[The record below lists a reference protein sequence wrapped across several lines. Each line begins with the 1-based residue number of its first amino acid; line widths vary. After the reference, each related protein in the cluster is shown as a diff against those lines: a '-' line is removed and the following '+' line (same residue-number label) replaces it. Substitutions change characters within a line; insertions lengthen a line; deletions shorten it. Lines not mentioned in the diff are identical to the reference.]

1 MCEGYQ
7 LRIILFLSW
16 LPGEACFQSWSHSCN
31 KWEWFGSKN
40 YVKSQYCKWEGKIM
54 WNHFTVVSADRTVCI
69 FFNKQTKNYVKSHY
83 CCLNIKTSGE
93 KNYVKSQPIC
103 VLMLEQF
110 GLTEKI
116 LSNHSTLSAHF
127 KRNKISPK
135 TKNYVKP
142 M

>member
-1 MCEGYQ
+1 MRPVFNSDHTVVTNGND
-7 LRIILFLSW
+7 L
-16 LPGEACFQSWSHSCN
+16 AA
-31 KWEWFGSKN
+31 
-40 YVKSQYCKWEGKIM
+40 KIM
-54 WNHFTVVSADRTVCI
+54 WNHSTVSEKEKLCEITLLLFLLQKKWDGKFCQMTGLFVFSSISKPKIMWNHITVVSTS
-69 FFNKQTKNYVKSHY
+69 KQVGKKNF
-83 CCLNIKTSGE
+83 
-93 KNYVKSQPIC
+93 VKSQPIC

-116 LSNHSTLSAHF
+116 LSNHSTLSANF